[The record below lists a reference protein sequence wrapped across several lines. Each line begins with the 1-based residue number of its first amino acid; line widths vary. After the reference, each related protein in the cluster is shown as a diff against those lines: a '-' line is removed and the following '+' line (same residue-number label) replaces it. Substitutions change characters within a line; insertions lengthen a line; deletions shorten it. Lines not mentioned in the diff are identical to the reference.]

1 MSRITLL
8 LLCIVCFAF
17 SGRAQEVE
25 PAATS
30 SERDTSVILRTYIAG
45 LKHHISRKEYDAL
58 QLGETLLLKAEP
70 ENKYD
75 KHAIAI
81 YKGDDKIGFIP
92 AQEAE
97 ALGEALSLSSL
108 IAIINKKGMDGSE
121 SAMSV
126 SISVRR
132 E

>member
-1 MSRITLL
+1 MRTLL
-8 LLCIVCFAF
+8 SVLFALIFTPLLH
-17 SGRAQEVE
+17 AQAIESVPE
-25 PAATS
+25 HL
-30 SERDTSVILRTYIAG
+30 DTTFILRTYIAG
-45 LKHHISRKEYDAL
+45 LKHHLSRRQYEAL
-58 QLGETLLLKAEP
+58 KPGEALMLKAEP
-70 ENKYD
+70 DNKYD

-81 YKGDDKIGFIP
+81 YKGGDKIGFIP

-97 ALGEALSLSSL
+97 ALGETLSLSPL
-108 IAIINKKGMDGSE
+108 IAVITKTGMDGSE

>member
-1 MSRITLL
+1 MSRIALL

-17 SGRAQEVE
+17 TGSAQEVE
-25 PAATS
+25 PAAAS

-45 LKHHISRKEYDAL
+45 MKHHISRKEYDAL
-58 QLGETLLLKAEP
+58 QPGEMLTLKAEP

-75 KHAIAI
+75 KHAIAV
-81 YKGDDKIGFIP
+81 YKGSDRLGFIP

-97 ALGEALSLSSL
+97 ALSEVISVSSL